1 MEGGPRLSSGGCW
14 VLAINP
20 VTLASRRLI
29 IFRISSII
37 YSCRLQRIRTFYAWQ
52 TIAVLFVSAII
63 AAKSVR
69 ERQISA
75 KGSAK
80 QLHVSL

>member
-29 IFRISSII
+29 IFRIASITPEDCNG
-37 YSCRLQRIRTFYAWQ
+37 SERFMRSRLLQFC
-52 TIAVLFVSAII
+52 L
-63 AAKSVR
+63 SVR
-69 ERQISA
+69 
-75 KGSAK
+75 
-80 QLHVSL
+80 